1 MSHAPLYL
9 GKMTT
14 TFHMLRPNKLERL
27 ARKNIL
33 TPVEFLLVD
42 QELTL
47 VEQIPKFLTL

>member
-14 TFHMLRPNKLERL
+14 TFLMLQPNKLERL

-42 QELTL
+42 RELTL
-47 VEQIPKFLTL
+47 LDQIRKFLTL